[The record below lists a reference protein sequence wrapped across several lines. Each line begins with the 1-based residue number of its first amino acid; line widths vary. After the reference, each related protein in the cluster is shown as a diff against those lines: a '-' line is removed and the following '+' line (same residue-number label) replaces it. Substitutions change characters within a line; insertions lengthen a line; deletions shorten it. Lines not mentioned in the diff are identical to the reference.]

1 MTLQPLLAA
10 PFVIQIHA
18 LAAITAFAVG
28 LVQLTAP
35 KGTPGPALKVLH
47 DSAKAAMEEPSFVA
61 LMKSRGVD
69 VDYKSG
75 DKLRQELAREHKEWN
90 EVLKRLGMI
99 KK

>member
-1 MTLQPLLAA
+1 MVRAHRAQGNAGA
-10 PFVIQIHA
+10 
-18 LAAITAFAVG
+18 G
-28 LVQLTAP
+28 
-35 KGTPGPALKVLH
+35 LKVLH
-47 DSAKAAMEEPSFVA
+47 DSAKAAIEEPSFVS

-75 DKLRQELAREHKEWN
+75 DKLRQELVREQKEWN